1 MKIAI
6 SLILLIAS
14 LYLGLVNNT
23 SLNHMYQSIA
33 DLCHI
38 DLKQLG
44 IGFVAI
50 SDYGHSV
57 AGFVL
62 TLSLFKSFQGRLFL
76 TAGVLVAFFCA
87 IELLQTLT
95 ATRQPGVADVLR
107 SVAGI
112 VLGVIILLVFRKA
125 KVKSVQN
132 SEKA

>member
-6 SLILLIAS
+6 SLILLTAS
-14 LYLGLVNNT
+14 LYLGLINNT
-23 SLNHMYQSIA
+23 TLNSMYQWIA

-38 DLKQLG
+38 DLKRLG

-50 SDYGHSV
+50 SDYGHTV

-76 TAGVLVAFFCA
+76 TAGVLVVFFCA

-95 ATRQPGVADVLR
+95 ATRQPGFADVLR
-107 SVAGI
+107 SIGGI
-112 VLGVIILLVFRKA
+112 VFGVVFIVAFRKA
-125 KVKSVQN
+125 KAKVKIL
-132 SEKA
+132 